1 MKLKEGQ
8 YVRHSKFG
16 WGTILACDRRYTMV
30 HFYRVGIR
38 KLTVS
43 EAVFQVVE
51 DAVALKRRGC

>member
-1 MKLKEGQ
+1 MKLSCGQ

-16 WGTILACDRRYTMV
+16 WGTILECDRHHTMV
-30 HFYRVGIR
+30 YFSRVGVR

-51 DAVALKRRGC
+51 DQVAVKRRGG